1 MKRCVQQN
9 SGPCE
14 GKVEI
19 EVHDDLDNHPDVERR
34 AFTSIVARRDL
45 STRGGPRSDRG
56 GWRQAPAINFNF
68 LSSPPDAE
76 PTVRAVRIARAIMT
90 APAMAPFQVSEVAP
104 GADRTADDEILDWV
118 KNAAETTYHPVGTCS
133 WCRDWRDLNGK
144 AKVLD
149 AADEAKDLLAFRTAV
164 EVLARGGPRR
174 RKPMYR
180 RKNRTPDG
188 ETALA
193 RGFEPWL

>member
-1 MKRCVQQN
+1 MRPESK
-9 SGPCE
+9 GH
-14 GKVEI
+14 
-19 EVHDDLDNHPDVERR
+19 VHIIAADPRR
-34 AFTSIVARRDL
+34 
-45 STRGGPRSDRG
+45 P
-56 GWRQAPAINFNF
+56 PAINFNF

-180 RKNRTPDG
+180 RENRTPDG
-188 ETALA
+188 ETAHVSLA